1 MLTAPTDTKFDEDNV
16 VQPSIIF
23 IAVRRYYILDE
34 QGIVGAPDLI
44 VEIWSPSNKKKER
57 DMKHDLYEMH
67 GVTEY
72 WQIFPKKKNIA
83 TEVLNEAGKCEVFS
97 EAKKTGTLQSKV
109 LEGFSVN
116 IEGFWND

>member
-1 MLTAPTDTKFDEDNV
+1 

-57 DMKHDLYEMH
+57 GMKHDLYEMH
-67 GVTEY
+67 GVTE
-72 WQIFPKKKNIA
+72 ISCRI
-83 TEVLNEAGKCEVFS
+83 TVFIVVGPS
-97 EAKKTGTLQSKV
+97 LM
-109 LEGFSVN
+109 
-116 IEGFWND
+116 